1 MRDAPNPPRTT
12 GGPYRQPGQRTNA
25 RRQFKEI
32 GYKTLVSYAGGEG
45 DTDPGPFE
53 FRITN
58 PSSQV
63 RTRIAINF
71 EAGAGAPA
79 YPDITP
85 SGATVWV
92 ASSDDP
98 RGGASSRDV
107 PNSSVEG
114 TKAAPTPF
122 PSTVNPATG
131 LPVLDPGLT
140 GYTREFVTAGQ
151 YLIGQ
156 LSVPPT
162 GFRGAWVLV
171 VTAQPDGV
179 ELTDDAWNDICSM
192 FSMYVGKA
200 PA

>member
-1 MRDAPNPPRTT
+1 MRDTPNPPVRT
-12 GGPYRQPGQRTNA
+12 GGPYQQSGQRTNA

-32 GYKTLVSYAGGEG
+32 GWKVLVSYAGGEG
-45 DTDPGPFE
+45 DSDPGPFE

-63 RTRIAINF
+63 RTRIAVNF

-79 YPDITP
+79 YPDITA
-85 SGATVWV
+85 SGATIWV

-98 RGGASSRDV
+98 HGGASSRDI

-122 PSTVNPATG
+122 PSTVVGGIVT
-131 LPVLDPGLT
+131 LDPGLT
-140 GYTREFVTAGQ
+140 GYSREFVTAGQ
-151 YLIGQ
+151 FLMGQ

-162 GFRGAWVLV
+162 GFKGAWVLV

-179 ELTDDAWNDICSM
+179 ELSDDAWNDICSM
-192 FSMYVGKA
+192 FALNVGKA